1 MTVFG
6 YQKGS
11 SYTENH
17 CLIRHS
23 VNMTLLPI
31 PKGVIITGE
40 VSIFTKS
47 ITFKWHFISG
57 LLLGP
62 LAVPGEGR
70 ALPWAALSVG
80 NGHVQRKM
88 QDGLQGEH
96 CLPDAEVQ
104 GDHGGQRLYFV
115 EFDLIVPQSAR
126 FWLGSCKLGHKW
138 QSSWARLCN
147 FKKSLQNVL
156 GVPDMISTLEIEAF
170 CLF

>member
-1 MTVFG
+1 MPTGGF
-6 YQKGS
+6 YQPDVSPCTCIVK
-11 SYTENH
+11 
-17 CLIRHS
+17 
-23 VNMTLLPI
+23 
-31 PKGVIITGE
+31 IITITC
-40 VSIFTKS
+40 VTLSWLHWKKS
-47 ITFKWHFISG
+47 MTFKWHFISG

-115 EFDLIVPQSAR
+115 EFDLVVPQSAQ
-126 FWLGSCKLGHKW
+126 FWLGRCKLGHKW